1 MGLGTRVFFALLSLL
16 YLVFQQKYALIAK
29 TPQCYQHGGVFVEAR
44 EGAKGFGDPNTD
56 KSKQKHL
63 NGKPTQV
70 KWALCCAHIST
81 ALRQV

>member
-1 MGLGTRVFFALLSLL
+1 MSLGIRVFFALLSLL

-44 EGAKGFGDPNTD
+44 EGAKGSPNPNTD

-63 NGKPTQV
+63 NGKPSSV
-70 KWALCCAHIST
+70 KGSLRCAHIST